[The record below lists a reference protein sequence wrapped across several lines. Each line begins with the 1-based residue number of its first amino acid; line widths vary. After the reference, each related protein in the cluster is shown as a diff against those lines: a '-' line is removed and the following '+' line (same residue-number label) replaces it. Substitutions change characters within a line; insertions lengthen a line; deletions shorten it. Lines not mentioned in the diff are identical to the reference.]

1 MRYKYSK
8 IAFVCCLIFTALI
21 VMTILFTLGFFIDV
35 EKKQFNNVILLVS
48 AFLISCAFM
57 YGGEYFNKYITLS
70 DEQMFFNSF
79 RFKGKIHPISF
90 NVKYVD
96 VWSVTSRTL
105 PLLGIW
111 AIKIKAKN
119 LPHEITISFCFQKHR
134 KLYSCLCALIKERND
149 TVYIDSHLEKFILQ
163 NRHQSEEGSMIDP
176 DKH

>member
-79 RFKGKIHPISF
+79 RFKGY
-90 NVKYVD
+90 NY
-96 VWSVTSRTL
+96 WR
-105 PLLGIW
+105 
-111 AIKIKAKN
+111 
-119 LPHEITISFCFQKHR
+119 
-134 KLYSCLCALIKERND
+134 
-149 TVYIDSHLEKFILQ
+149 
-163 NRHQSEEGSMIDP
+163 
-176 DKH
+176 